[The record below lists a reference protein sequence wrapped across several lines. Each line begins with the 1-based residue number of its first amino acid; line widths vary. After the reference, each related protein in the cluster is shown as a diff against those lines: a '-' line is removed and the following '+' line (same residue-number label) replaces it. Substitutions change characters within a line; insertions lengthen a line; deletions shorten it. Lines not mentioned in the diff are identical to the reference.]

1 MQIFSLLFQN
11 PFLALV
17 WVMAIL
23 CALTLHEFSHA
34 LMAHWRGDS
43 TAERA
48 NRLTLNPLVH
58 IDLLGLIPLLFFGFG
73 WAKPVPFNPYN
84 FRHPKWDSVLV
95 ALAGPASNLLFASV
109 AAILLRFLLIQSFFT
124 PTNLLVVFL
133 FLLVLINLF
142 LMMFNLIP
150 IHPLDGSKLLDA
162 LLDAP
167 RYQALRMKIATYG
180 PQILLLL
187 VFLSLLTPFNIF
199 FFISEPSFSF
209 CNFLVGDRCDL
220 FYFFIF
226 SS

>member
-11 PFLALV
+11 PLLALA
-17 WVMAIL
+17 WVLAIL
-23 CALTLHEFSHA
+23 CALTFHEFCHA
-34 LMAHWRGDS
+34 LVARWCGDS

-48 NRLTLNPLVH
+48 HRLTLNPLAH

-73 WAKPVPFNPYN
+73 WAKPVPINPYN
-84 FRHPKWDSVLV
+84 FRHPKRDGVLV
-95 ALAGPASNLLFASV
+95 ALAGPAANLLFASV
-109 AAILLRFLLIQSFFT
+109 AAILLRFLILQSFFT

-142 LMMFNLIP
+142 LMTFNLIP
-150 IHPLDGSKLLDA
+150 IPPLDGSRLLDA

-167 RYQALRMKIATYG
+167 RYQAIRMKIATYG
-180 PQILLLL
+180 PQLLLLL
-187 VFLSLLTPFNIF
+187 VFLSLLTPWNIF
-199 FFISEPSFSF
+199 FFISEPSFSL
-209 CNFLVGDRCDL
+209 CNFLVSDRCDL

>member
-11 PFLALV
+11 PLLALA

-34 LMAHWRGDS
+34 LVARWCGDS

-48 NRLTLNPLVH
+48 HRLTLNPLAH

-73 WAKPVPFNPYN
+73 WAKPVPVNPYN
-84 FRHPKWDSVLV
+84 FRHPKRDSALV
-95 ALAGPASNLLFASV
+95 ALAGPASNFLFASV
-109 AAILLRFLLIQSFFT
+109 AAILLRFLILQSFFV

-150 IHPLDGSKLLDA
+150 IPPLDGSRLLDV

-167 RYQALRMKIATYG
+167 RYQAIRMKITVYG
-180 PQILLLL
+180 PQLLLLL
-187 VFLSLLTPFNIF
+187 VFLSLLTPWNIF
-199 FFISEPSFSF
+199 FFISEPSFSL
-209 CNFLVGDRCDL
+209 CNFLVSDRCDL

>member
-48 NRLTLNPLVH
+48 NRLTLNPLAH

-133 FLLVLINLF
+133 FLVVLINLF